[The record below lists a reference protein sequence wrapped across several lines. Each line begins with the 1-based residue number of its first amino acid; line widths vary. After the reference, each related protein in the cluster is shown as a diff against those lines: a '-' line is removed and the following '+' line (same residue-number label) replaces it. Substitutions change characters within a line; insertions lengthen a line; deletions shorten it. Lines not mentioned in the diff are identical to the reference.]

1 LPPQG
6 AGYVTLRS
14 RHSLGNGTIKM
25 VPLLSLRLEINLK
38 RAIERIAEAA
48 AHGSSMVLLPETLDL
63 GWTDPS
69 SLSEAEPIPEGTPFR
84 RLSAAAAL
92 HKIFV
97 CAGLTE
103 RDGDDI
109 FNSAVIIDP
118 DGELLSL
125 HRKIN
130 EQRGV

>member
-1 LPPQG
+1 MKFELALAQMTV
-6 AGYVTLRS
+6 AG
-14 RHSLGNGTIKM
+14 GQK
-25 VPLLSLRLEINLK
+25 EINLK

-48 AHGSSMVLLPETLDL
+48 AHGSSMVLLPEALDL

-69 SLSEAEPIPEGTPFR
+69 SLSEAEPIPEGKPFR